1 MMTKDYFKNNR
12 SLVIKKGISVF
23 LILFGML
30 FVLLNKD
37 IYYSDHTSSVR
48 LKAENPEDE
57 TLIRFSGSRVYEQ
70 KFFGW
75 NGELR
80 KVTIRFFNQGKEE
93 SSGSVAVDILDSE
106 GTVLRSCEKP
116 LTEVINS
123 VRTSFAFKDSGSF
136 SEDKEYI
143 LRVSVRDAK
152 NPQGFGIYTH
162 NNKGELFGTL
172 SEDDQDID
180 GRLRATFIYRFYN
193 TSALRSMIVL
203 LLLALVFVLFP
214 FHRID
219 PLVRKYIRIPL
230 DTEILISRLFFLAT
244 PFLCIFLGDRFNGY
258 HLSEMIRRLFTWQ
271 SVFNL
276 FIYTTFCLAVYVI
289 VNRTQYACLIVLA
302 VVFTADIANYYVWVF
317 RGCPILAADLQSAAT
332 AINVANNFSYTLDL
346 TGIWGVVY
354 IIAFMS
360 MLLSLKGYKGLGR
373 KPRIAAAAVSVAFA
387 FGFYGLFFQSDFPA
401 KHVEQHMWN
410 PQGTYAKN
418 GNALSFILSY
428 SSTRVEKPDGYSL
441 KAVKELTRDYVSD
454 DVSGPEASDKTAP
467 NIIAIMNEAFADLNY
482 NNTLSLSEDY
492 LPFLHG
498 LKENTVKGQ
507 LFVSIEGA
515 NTANS
520 EFEFLTGDTMN
531 FLPYRCIPYNE
542 YIDKTTPSMAHT
554 LKAQGYAGVNAYHP
568 FEGSGWS
575 RTTAYPA
582 LGFNNFYD
590 REYYRASGNDQLV
603 RNYIS
608 DEADF
613 RQIIDDYEAAKA
625 QSDAPFYLFN
635 VTMQNHG
642 AYTGKRGLVD
652 SKITIQD
659 EALYNFEAEQFVNLA
674 KMSDDAF
681 QMLTEY
687 FKNVDDPTII
697 VMFGDHQPPISNSF
711 YSTQF
716 GKDVEDLP
724 TQKKADWYSTPYV
737 IWANYD
743 IEEKELD
750 MSANYLSSYVM
761 KIAGNKLTGYNKFL
775 LSLQEELPV
784 ISAVCYK
791 DKNGNVYAN
800 DEKSE
805 YSDLLRSYQILQ
817 YNHLFDEENRA
828 NDFFFLKE

>member
-1 MMTKDYFKNNR
+1 MIKDYFKYNR
-12 SLVIKKGISVF
+12 SLAVKKGFSLLI
-23 LILFGML
+23 ILFGMF
-30 FVLLNKD
+30 FVLLNKGL
-37 IYYSDHTSSVR
+37 YYSDHTSSVR
-48 LKAENPEDE
+48 LKAENPEEE
-57 TLIRFSGSRVYEQ
+57 TLIRFLGNRTYEQ
-70 KFFGW
+70 EFSGW
-75 NGELR
+75 NGKLR

-93 SSGSVAVDILDSE
+93 SSGSVTVSILGSDGAVLQSAQK
-106 GTVLRSCEKP
+106 S

-123 VRTSFAFKDSGSF
+123 VKTSFAFKAPSVLS
-136 SEDKEYI
+136 SKEKYT
-143 LRVSVRDAK
+143 LQVTVKNAQ

-162 NNKGELFGTL
+162 RNKGELFGSLT
-172 SEDDQDID
+172 EDGKPTE
-180 GRLRATFIYRFYN
+180 GRLRATFIYRYYN
-193 TSALRSMIVL
+193 AAAMRSMYVL
-203 LLLALVFVLFP
+203 LFLALIFVLFP
-214 FHRID
+214 FQKID
-219 PLVRKYIRIPL
+219 SLGEKYLKKQIDIQ
-230 DTEILISRLFFLAT
+230 ILLSRCLFFAT
-244 PFLCIFLGDRFNGY
+244 PFLCVFLGDRFNGY
-258 HLSEMIRRLFTWQ
+258 HLSEMVKRLFSWQ

-276 FIYTTFCLAVYVI
+276 FIYTTLCLVTYAI
-289 VNRTQYACLIVLA
+289 VNRTQYASMIVLGI
-302 VVFTADIANYYVWVF
+302 VFAADIANYYVWVF
-317 RGCPILAADLQSAAT
+317 RGCPILATDLQSAAT

-354 IIAFMS
+354 IVTFMA
-360 MLLSLKGYKGLGR
+360 MLLSLKGYKGLSKKR
-373 KPRIAAAAVSVAFA
+373 RIAAVSASLVSCA
-387 FGFYGLFFQSDFPA
+387 GFYALFFQSDFPA

-418 GNALSFILSY
+418 GNALSFLLSY
-428 SSTRVEKPDGYSL
+428 SSTRVEKPEGYSV
-441 KAVKELTRDYVSD
+441 KAVKEITEKYPSD
-454 DVSGPEASDKTAP
+454 SLSSENAGQKTP

-482 NNTLSLSEDY
+482 NGTLSLSEDY
-492 LPFLHG
+492 LPFVHG

-542 YIDKTTPSMAHT
+542 YIDSVTPSMTHT

-590 REYYRASGNDQLV
+590 REYYRANGNSQLV

-613 RQIIDDYEAAKA
+613 RQIIADYETAKNK
-625 QSDAPFYLFN
+625 SPDPFYLFN

-652 SKITIQD
+652 AKITIRD
-659 EALYNFEAEQFVNLA
+659 EALYDFEAEQYVNLA

-681 QMLTEY
+681 KMLTEY
-687 FKNVDDPTII
+687 FQNIDEPTII
-697 VMFGDHQPPISNSF
+697 VMFGDHQPPISNNF

-716 GKDVEDLP
+716 GKDVSDLP
-724 TQKKADWYSTPYV
+724 IDKKADWYSTPYI

-743 IEEKELD
+743 IEEESID

-761 KIAGNKLTGYNKFL
+761 KIAGCKLTGYNKFL
-775 LSLQEELPV
+775 LELQKKLPV

-791 DKNGNVYAN
+791 DKEGNVYAN
-800 DEKSE
+800 DEKSG
-805 YSDLLRSYQILQ
+805 YSELLRSYQILQ
-817 YNHLFDEENRA
+817 YNQLFDKENRA
-828 NDFFFLKE
+828 DKFFFLKE